1 MLATLHDAQSFCCTI
16 MHAGHRVE
24 LEGVE
29 GKADVSVSVATENRS
44 KGYREIALLKMADLT

>member
-1 MLATLHDAQSFCCTI
+1 

-29 GKADVSVSVATENRS
+29 GKADVSVSVATENRT
-44 KGYREIALLKMADLT
+44 KAYREIALLKTADLT